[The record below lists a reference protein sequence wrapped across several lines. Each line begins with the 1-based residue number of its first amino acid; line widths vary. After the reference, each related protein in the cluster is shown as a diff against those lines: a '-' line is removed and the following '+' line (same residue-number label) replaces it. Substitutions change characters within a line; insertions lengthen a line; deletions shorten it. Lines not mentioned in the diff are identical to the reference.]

1 MMTGAVLRGLI
12 GTALFLEP
20 VSAVSQSPLPP
31 PRAVEF
37 FNPTMREHSVSAECG
52 KGSASVVW
60 TFDGQN
66 ATLRTFTL
74 GGRSLSPPQLVRIQ
88 TWMSEIGGD
97 ILIDIECNGDASGVA
112 AGMRLINAQSAGSG
126 MARMIRGHLID
137 GALSEFARY
146 NFDGKKISFPQDR
159 SEVR

>member
-1 MMTGAVLRGLI
+1 MPGEALRGLI
-12 GTALFLEP
+12 GATLFLGAMP
-20 VSAVSQSPLPP
+20 AGSQAPP
-31 PRAVEF
+31 PPPKAVEF
-37 FNPTMREHSVSAECG
+37 FNPTLREHSVEAECG
-52 KGSASVVW
+52 EGSASVAW

-74 GGRSLSPPQLVRIQ
+74 GGRSLSASQLAQIQ

-97 ILIDIECNGDASGVA
+97 ILIDLECNGDASGVA
-112 AGMRLINAQSAGSG
+112 AGMRLINAQFAGSP
-126 MARMIRGHLID
+126 MARMIRADLVD

-146 NFDGKKISFPQDR
+146 NFDGKQILFPQTR